1 MTPPEPATSLPTLL
15 RGLTSDP
22 GRPRLTW
29 YGAEGERVELSGHVL
44 DNWVTKTANLL
55 VEEYDAGPWTTVL
68 LDLGPHWRSVV
79 WALAAW
85 RTGACVVLPDDA
97 GLPACVPGVEGSAG
111 TEVRE
116 ADVVVTTRPQEHA
129 GTQVVAVALPALA
142 RAFDGPLPAGATDA
156 AAAVM
161 TYGDVLTYMPDADP
175 TAPALVAAGTTT
187 AHGDL
192 LAPGRGVAAGPGDR
206 VLHPVGSAA
215 GLLRRA
221 LDVYASGGSLVL
233 LGPGNAVVH
242 DGERLA
248 RLVATERVTVQDA
261 TAG

>member
-1 MTPPEPATSLPTLL
+1 MTPPAPAKSLPTLL

-29 YGAEGERVELSGHVL
+29 YGADGERVELSGHVL

-55 VEEYDAGPWTTVL
+55 VEEYDAGPFTTVL

-97 GLPACVPGVEGSAG
+97 PLA
-111 TEVRE
+111 
-116 ADVVVTTRPQEHA
+116 ADVVVTARPQEHA

-142 RAFDGPLPAGATDA
+142 RAFDGPLPSGATDA

-175 TAPALVAAGTTT
+175 TAPALVAGGTTT
-187 AHGDL
+187 THEAL
-192 LAPGRGVAAGPGDR
+192 LAPGDGAPVGHGER
-206 VLHPVGSAA
+206 VLHPVGTAA

-221 LDVYASGGSLVL
+221 LDVYAAGGSLVV

-242 DGERLA
+242 DDERLA
-248 RLVATERVTVQDA
+248 RLVGTERVTVQDA
-261 TAG
+261 PAG